1 MAGRNNTAGR
11 EAGHGRAGRGS
22 GGHGQSYAAN
32 KISTKKVGLCKD
44 LEGNIFDYGTKTAAN
59 LMHTMQEKLIQYVGT
74 KFGGDIANELQNRRG
89 VVHAWV
95 GQKRLKSNILRRFFL
110 PVIR

>member
-1 MAGRNNTAGR
+1 MKMIDNVYARNKNYYLSLMNINQACFCMLDKTVPDR
-11 EAGHGRAGRGS
+11 
-22 GGHGQSYAAN
+22 Y
-32 KISTKKVGLCKD
+32 KVS
-44 LEGNIFDYGTKTAAN
+44 NNQN
-59 LMHTMQEKLIQYVGT
+59 LTGW
-74 KFGGDIANELQNRRG
+74 NG

>member
-1 MAGRNNTAGR
+1 MQ
-11 EAGHGRAGRGS
+11 EAHYS
-22 GGHGQSYAAN
+22 MW
-32 KISTKKVGLCKD
+32 LP
-44 LEGNIFDYGTKTAAN
+44 IFPTYIQMVIALFPTKTN
-59 LMHTMQEKLIQYVGT
+59 LWFCVIVLHLASVKGKAL
-74 KFGGDIANELQNRRG
+74 KNLSG

>member
-1 MAGRNNTAGR
+1 MSSN
-11 EAGHGRAGRGS
+11 
-22 GGHGQSYAAN
+22 
-32 KISTKKVGLCKD
+32 VGLV
-44 LEGNIFDYGTKTAAN
+44 NILNVNFKVTILNVDFAGQLSKN
-59 LMHTMQEKLIQYVGT
+59 CSK
-74 KFGGDIANELQNRRG
+74 G